1 MINSFFSPSSVAVIG
16 ASRHPGKVG
25 YEVLRNISNK
35 KIKVY
40 PVNPAA
46 KVIMGEKVYASVLD
60 IKGVVDLAVVCIPAE
75 FVPQVVEEC
84 GKKNIKNIIIISAG
98 FSEVGQHGKEM
109 EDKVLKIAKKY
120 KIRIVGPNCLG
131 VIVPKSELN
140 ASFFSDIP
148 CVGETAFISQSGALG
163 VAILDWSLK
172 SNFCFS
178 GFVSVGN
185 MADVSFSELIEYF
198 GNDKNTKVIAL
209 YIESVKKGKEFME
222 VCRKVSKKKPIIILK
237 AGETEE
243 GVKAASSHT
252 GALAGNYKV
261 YEAAFKQVGAV
272 QVETL
277 EELFTTAEITTKQGI
292 PKGKR
297 VCVLTNAGGPGVLC
311 ADALAQNKLN
321 IVAIPSDIKSKL
333 NELLPKSWSKN
344 NPIDVIG
351 DAKADRYKHVLEIFS
366 QNPFFDILIC
376 ILTPQ
381 SMTEPEKT
389 AELLVG
395 FNKKTKIPCFAS
407 FIGGNKIEKA
417 EKILKENNIP
427 NFFDPNKIAKS
438 LGKMIK

>member
-120 KIRIVGPNCLG
+120 KIRMVGPNCLG

-261 YEAAFKQVGAV
+261 YEAAFKQFGAV
-272 QVETL
+272 
-277 EELFTTAEITTKQGI
+277 
-292 PKGKR
+292 
-297 VCVLTNAGGPGVLC
+297 
-311 ADALAQNKLN
+311 
-321 IVAIPSDIKSKL
+321 
-333 NELLPKSWSKN
+333 
-344 NPIDVIG
+344 
-351 DAKADRYKHVLEIFS
+351 
-366 QNPFFDILIC
+366 
-376 ILTPQ
+376 
-381 SMTEPEKT
+381 
-389 AELLVG
+389 
-395 FNKKTKIPCFAS
+395 
-407 FIGGNKIEKA
+407 
-417 EKILKENNIP
+417 
-427 NFFDPNKIAKS
+427 
-438 LGKMIK
+438 